1 MTAPRS
7 FDISECATV
16 EEMASWLLRCPPE
29 SLQRDEFFIRRWLRT
44 TGFRE
49 GLDYLE
55 FTLSFFREE
64 RREDGQFMC
73 LTAFQAANQSLWR
86 LAEGLDRAGS
96 GGRSCV
102 Q

>member
-1 MTAPRS
+1 MTALRS
-7 FDISECATV
+7 FDISECATA

-55 FTLSFFREE
+55 FTLSFFRGE
-64 RREDGQFMC
+64 RREDGQFIC
-73 LTAFQAANQSLWR
+73 LTAFQSANQRLWR
-86 LAEGLDRAGS
+86 VAEGCDRVGS
-96 GGRSCV
+96 EV
-102 Q
+102 DP